1 MKSNLLMTL
10 SAVTLMACSQGNGP
24 EINADLTPQNSD
36 NGVSEVKEPVVKD
49 TVVKDTV
56 VKETRVKAVVVAKD
70 GIDHSMLKKSI
81 SEDKMTKG
89 LLTGELEA
97 SVDKGLLVSL
107 TITNNQSYGVPVQYR
122 SGMTADLQLLDPM
135 GNKIWAWSNEMMF
148 TQAIRDTVIPV
159 GKPITV
165 KFKIPEATMKQVK
178 GGGYTLNA
186 IYAGHATESKSVAMG
201 DVTLSL
207 NAVMK

>member
-1 MKSNLLMTL
+1 MKFNMLFVL
-10 SAVTLMACSQGNGP
+10 STITLMACSQGIVP
-24 EINADLTPQNSD
+24 ESKTI
-36 NGVSEVKEPVVKD
+36 
-49 TVVKDTV
+49 TVVDT
-56 VKETRVKAVVVAKD
+56 KTHEPIPAKAVKAVVLSKD
-70 GIDHSMLKKSI
+70 SIEHSQITKSI

-97 SVDKGLLVSL
+97 SVDNGLLVSL
-107 TITNNQSYGVPVQYR
+107 KITNNQSYAIPIEYR
-122 SGMTADLQLLDPM
+122 SGMTADLLLLDPM

-148 TQAIRDTVIPV
+148 TQAIRHTVLQV

-165 KFKIPEATMKQVK
+165 KFKIPAATMKQVK
-178 GGGYTLNA
+178 GSGFKLKA

-207 NAVMK
+207 NNVIK